1 MNKYYKSNYI
11 SLRKEKK
18 EARQITFI
26 LLGMLAI
33 IFGVGYIGLYFR
45 FGVWF

>member
-1 MNKYYKSNYI
+1 MNKYTYSNYN
-11 SLRKEKK
+11 SQHKAKR

-33 IFGVGYIGLYFR
+33 IIGAGYVGLYFR